1 MENYKKDLK
10 CLLSSVAVEKHYTI
24 DYKMC
29 FGAIAGY
36 VDDKIFISC
45 GKFGIAMKL
54 PEKLRHEL
62 MEHHHATPLRYFKNG
77 HIKKEYAV
85 IPSAL
90 TDDMKWRKKLIK
102 QSIAYVCNSP

>member
-10 CLLSSVAVEKHYTI
+10 CLLSSVEVEKYYTI

-36 VDDKIFISC
+36 VDGKIFISC
-45 GKFGIAMKL
+45 GKFGIALKL
-54 PEKLRHEL
+54 PEKIRHEL
-62 MEHHHATPLRYFKNG
+62 MEHHNARPLRYFKNG
-77 HIKKEYAV
+77 HIKKEYVV

-90 TDDMKWRKKLIK
+90 KDDMKWRKKLIK